1 MMKLYEYE
9 PYPSPRRVRMFLAE
23 KGINI
28 PCVQVDVP
36 AGEHRSPEYLNK
48 NPDGVVPL
56 LELDNGEYIS
66 ETVAISRYFEEN
78 NPQTPLMGTTA
89 EEKARIEMWQRRV
102 ENSLFNTVAT
112 YFHHATDGLG
122 EPDRYRNKEW
132 GEENRGK
139 AISAMKQLNS
149 QLGGNKFIVD
159 DKFSIADITAF
170 CAIDFATAVNIPIP
184 DECHH
189 LKRWYAEVS
198 QRQSAAA

>member
-9 PYPSPRRVRMFLAE
+9 SFPSPRRVRMFLAE

-28 PCVQVDVP
+28 PCEQIDVP
-36 AGEHRSPEYLNK
+36 AGEHRSPEYLSK

-66 ETVAISRYFEEN
+66 ETVAISRYFEEKS
-78 NPQTPLMGTTA
+78 PQIPLMGITA

-102 ENSLFNTVAT
+102 ENSLANTVAT
-112 YFHHATDGLG
+112 YFHHATNGLG

-132 GEENRGK
+132 GEKNREK
-139 AISAMKQLNS
+139 AISAMKQLEI
-149 QLGGNKFIVD
+149 QLAENKFIAG
-159 DKFSIADITAF
+159 DKFSIVDITAL
-170 CAIDFATAVNIPIP
+170 CAIDFAAAVNISIP

-189 LKRWYAEVS
+189 LTRWYSEVS

>member
-1 MMKLYEYE
+1 MKLYEYE
-9 PYPSPRRVRMFLAE
+9 SFPSPRRVRMFLAE

-28 PCVQVDVP
+28 PCEQIDVP
-36 AGEHRSPEYLNK
+36 AGEHRSPEYLSK

-78 NPQTPLMGTTA
+78 NPQTPLMGITA

-102 ENSLFNTVAT
+102 ENSLANTVAT

-132 GEENRGK
+132 GEKNREK
-139 AISAMKQLNS
+139 AISAMKQLEI
-149 QLGGNKFIVD
+149 QLAENKFIAG
-159 DKFSIADITAF
+159 DKFSIVDITAL
-170 CAIDFATAVNIPIP
+170 CAIDFAAAVNISIP

-189 LKRWYAEVS
+189 LIRWYSEVS